1 MNDKLNNNQPH
12 FIEED
17 EIDLRELFETVL
29 KYIKYIIAFVV
40 IITVLTLVKVILMP
54 NYYKSEVTLSPQ
66 GSQKS
71 VGGGLS
77 SLAALAGVSI
87 GGGGDGMDPFTM
99 MKTTLDDPTFQ
110 NLVIKKYDLEK
121 KLTHLKNVVYPFGLS
136 FSDEDDSLKDKSEKE
151 KLYIIRKKLKK
162 IISVSSDKK
171 TNLITLSAT
180 CKDRFLAKEL
190 VDEIL
195 KELTSYIKQRDM
207 KNIDSQI
214 FYYKKEL
221 RRSTDVSLKEQL
233 SKSLSGL
240 MQKRVFSQANDYYFV
255 SKVTDNTVA
264 YVKEKVKPKR
274 ALILVVAFITSFIL
288 AIFGVF
294 FWEFIKK
301 QKDEDK

>member
-1 MNDKLNNNQPH
+1 MNDKLNNNQSYM
-12 FIEED
+12 IEED
-17 EIDLRELFETVL
+17 EIDLKELFETIM
-29 KYIKYIIAFVV
+29 KYKKQIA
-40 IITVLTLVKVILMP
+40 ITVSVITFITLIFLIISP

-77 SLAALAGVSI
+77 SLAALAGVNI
-87 GGGGDGMDPFTM
+87 GGGNGMDPFTM
-99 MKTTLDDPTFQ
+99 MKTTLENATFQ

-136 FSDEDDSLKDKSEKE
+136 FSEEDDSLKDKSEKE
-151 KLYIIRKKLKK
+151 KLYLIRKKLKK
-162 IISVSSDKK
+162 IISISSDKK

-221 RRSTDVSLKEQL
+221 QRSTDVSLKEQL

-255 SKVTDNTVA
+255 SKVTDNTVS

-274 ALILVVAFITSFIL
+274 ALILIVAFITSFIL

-301 QKDEDK
+301 QKDEDN